1 MITGRCIAGNVL
13 KYQLGENMKANVG
26 GIDRGFRIVAGIV
39 LLALVFIL
47 KSEDGLWLWGLI
59 GIVPLATGLM
69 NWCPAY
75 SLFGMSTCQVEEK
88 KK

>member
-1 MITGRCIAGNVL
+1 
-13 KYQLGENMKANVG
+13 MKANVG
-26 GIDRGFRIVAGIV
+26 GVDRVVRIVAGIV
-39 LLALVFIL
+39 LLALVFVL
-47 KSEDGLWLWGLI
+47 QSEDGLWLWGLI

-75 SLFGMSTCQVEEK
+75 SLFGMSTCQVQEK

>member
-1 MITGRCIAGNVL
+1 
-13 KYQLGENMKANVG
+13 MKANVG

-39 LLALVFIL
+39 LLALVFVL
-47 KSEDGLWLWGLI
+47 KGEDGLWLWGLI
-59 GIVPLATGLM
+59 GIVPLTTGLM

-75 SLFGMSTCQVEEK
+75 SLFGMNTCQVEEK